1 MMRGTDEISG
11 SLFSYVDLEE
21 RIPARHPLRK
31 VREIVNE
38 ALSSL
43 DADFEKLYVDF
54 GRPSIAPERLIRA
67 SLLQILF
74 SIRSERQLMEQMD
87 YNLLFRWFVGLG
99 IDDAVWVPTVFTKN
113 RDRLMSTEMSRKIM
127 AAILA
132 HREVAPLLSDEHFSV
147 DGTLV
152 KAWASMKSFQPK
164 AAAPE
169 ADGPGDGDG
178 DGDGKDDPGDPP
190 PQSSTSDTPKTEAK
204 TDPMPRN
211 IRQNRNAEVDFR
223 GEKRSNATHASVT
236 DPEARLY
243 RKSPG
248 TGAMLCFMGHALM
261 ENRSGLIVQGE
272 LTQADGHAE
281 RQAALEMIHRHSPGS
296 TRRLTLGAD
305 KGYDA
310 AGFVHDLREA
320 CVTPHVAQ
328 KARHSAI
335 DRRTTRHAGYALS
348 IKHRK
353 RIEEAFGWAKT
364 VGGMAQ
370 TMYRGLDRVRSRF
383 IMTMA
388 ANNLARLPRLL
399 AA

>member
-1 MMRGTDEISG
+1 MRGTDGTTG

-31 VREIVNE
+31 VREIVND
-38 ALSSL
+38 ALASL
-43 DADFEKLYVDF
+43 DAEFDRLYAAE
-54 GRPSIAPERLIRA
+54 GRPSIAPERLLRA

-74 SIRSERQLMEQMD
+74 SVRSERQLMEQMH

-99 IDDAVWVPTVFTKN
+99 IDDPVWVPTVFSKN
-113 RDRLMSTEMSRKIM
+113 RDRLLTTGIARKFL

-164 AAAPE
+164 AAE
-169 ADGPGDGDG
+169 GPPYEDSG
-178 DGDGKDDPGDPP
+178 PGDPP
-190 PQSSTSDTPKTEAK
+190 STGTADVPDQPPPDTET
-204 TDPMPRN
+204 TPMTRPAHR
-211 IRQNRNAEVDFR
+211 NRNAEIDFR
-223 GEKRSNATHASVT
+223 GEKRANATHASTT
-236 DPEARLY
+236 DPDARLY

-248 TGAMLCFMGHALM
+248 AGAILCFMGHTLM
-261 ENRSGLIVQGE
+261 ENRSGLIVQAD

-281 RQAALEMIHRHSPGS
+281 RRAALAMIHRHAPGS

-305 KGYDA
+305 KGYDSA
-310 AGFVHDLREA
+310 DFVADLRQA
-320 CVTPHVAQ
+320 CVTPHVAR

-335 DRRTTRHAGYALS
+335 DGRTTRHAGYVFS
-348 IKHRK
+348 QRRRK
-353 RIEEAFGWAKT
+353 KIEEPFGWAKT
-364 VGGMAQ
+364 IGGMAQ
-370 TMYRGLDRVRSRF
+370 TVYRGVERVRARF
-383 IMTMA
+383 TLTMA
-388 ANNLARLPRLL
+388 ACNLARLPRLL